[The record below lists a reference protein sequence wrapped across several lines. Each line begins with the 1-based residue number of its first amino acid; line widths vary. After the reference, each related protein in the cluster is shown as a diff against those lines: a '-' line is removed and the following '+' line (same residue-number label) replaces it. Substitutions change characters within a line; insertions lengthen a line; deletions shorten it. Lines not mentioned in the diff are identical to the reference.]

1 MFGQQ
6 VPGIEQ
12 TVESFAHMLRAH
24 GVHRASFVGHSF
36 GSICVSWMVKHR
48 PHLVTAR
55 AGLPDLA
62 LYSCLCHG

>member
-1 MFGQQ
+1 MDGWQ

-48 PHLVTAR
+48 PHLVGHSVDSSAR
-55 AGLPDLA
+55 GSLL
-62 LYSCLCHG
+62 CLD